1 MHYMTGVVTTAYDSI
16 DHIAEESEQVGHGD
30 FEEVYGHDDD
40 EEDTIIDMGAEYQP
54 IYSDIGST
62 DEEDDSDDDH
72 IFSKGS
78 VIDFSRGDGESLL
91 DTQRTEADIKSLADK
106 WKISLI

>member
-1 MHYMTGVVTTAYDSI
+1 M
-16 DHIAEESEQVGHGD
+16 AEEYH
-30 FEEVYGHDDD
+30 
-40 EEDTIIDMGAEYQP
+40 P

-62 DEEDDSDDDH
+62 DDEDDSDDDDH

-78 VIDFSRGDGESLL
+78 VIDFSRGDGESIQ

-106 WKISLI
+106 WKISLHDLKVQILGSVIIIF